1 METKLD
7 TTNSERCGLPTIT
20 EKLAPHRRVDLK
32 VAPTSDWP
40 DGDWYTPCEAECADF
55 SDDLILELARSYAT
69 IRSSAR
75 SLENSLQCGL
85 LQSAALWAIST

>member
-7 TTNSERCGLPTIT
+7 TTNSERCGLPSIT

-55 SDDLILELARSYAT
+55 SDDLILPSRAAT
-69 IRSSAR
+69 IRSFAR
-75 SLENSLQCGL
+75 SSEIQ
-85 LQSAALWAIST
+85 